1 MLHVRGFF
9 LCNSFPN
16 HQRHLGFSTALFL
29 LLTAV
34 AIKLLLSLDATVV
47 FELLEFTLAIV
58 FLCPGVADDDD
69 AVTDAAITVPLG
81 DFLSANIL
89 QVLKFSKPISRTL
102 FVAKDFLVVS
112 TKLPS
117 IMSEVLFLDKEGLL
131 IE

>member
-1 MLHVRGFF
+1 LQTNF
-9 LCNSFPN
+9 LFCPN
-16 HQRHLGFSTALFL
+16 FQRHLGFSTAFFL

-58 FLCPGVADDDD
+58 FLCPGVADDD
-69 AVTDAAITVPLG
+69 AVTDDATTVPLG

-102 FVAKDFLVVS
+102 LVANDFLVVS